1 MKNTNSNYKFSL
13 FKDLFAKTPEQ
24 TIDVNQLIEFVKYPY
39 LKSEIDRLRSLDKE
53 EYKKQKVKL
62 PSVTL
67 SGIFSERKD
76 IHVLKHS
83 GLIQIDFDDVSE
95 YNKTRTALIDD
106 PYTYVLFRSPSANG
120 IKMLVKVNP
129 SEETHTA
136 QFLALEEY
144 YLEEFHLQM
153 DKNTKNV
160 SRAMLLSYDPHLFCN
175 PFSETFAEVIDEK
188 KYKQKN
194 TAVNTLKEPRAIYYT
209 QNISEGKEEFITNK
223 LCDAV
228 RERNVDLT
236 DSYHNWRNIG
246 FILSS
251 TFAEC
256 GRNYFHQLSAQH
268 PEYNFDK
275 CDAKYTQLHKD
286 NNGGLS
292 FGTLVYMARDR
303 GIELFEEEPKSEQT
317 PTPKTGLREA
327 LKKKRLEIA
336 NENGKPAF
344 TIFSNKTLESLLI
357 ELPKSD
363 ADLEL
368 VYGFGKKKVQQFGT
382 QILKV
387 INSYIA

>member
-39 LKSEIDRLRSLDKE
+39 LKSEIDRLRSLDKK
-53 EYKKQKVKL
+53 EYKKQKVSL
-62 PSVTL
+62 PAVTL
-67 SGIFSERKD
+67 SGVFSKRNNSCL
-76 IHVLKHS
+76 IAHS
-83 GLIQIDFDDVSE
+83 GLMQIDFDDITN
-95 YNKTRTALIDD
+95 YNESRTALLDD
-106 PYTYVLFRSPSANG
+106 PYTYVLFRSPGGNG
-120 IKMLVKVNP
+120 IKILVKINP
-129 SEETHTA
+129 SEETHKA
-136 QFLALEEY
+136 QFLALEKY
-144 YLEEFHLQM
+144 YLEEYNLAM
-153 DKNTKNV
+153 DTGTKDV
-160 SRAMLLSYDPHLFCN
+160 PRAMLLSYDPHLYCN

-188 KYKQKN
+188 KYKQNKAVLN
-194 TAVNTLKEPRAIYYT
+194 TVNEPRAVYHT
-209 QNISEGKEEFITNK
+209 LNTSEGREEFLTNK

-228 RERNVDLT
+228 RERNIDLT
-236 DSYHNWRNIG
+236 DSYQYWRNIG
-246 FILSS
+246 FILAN
-251 TFAEC
+251 TFGEF

-292 FGTLVYMARDR
+292 FGTLVYMARDH
-303 GIELFEEEPKSEQT
+303 GIELFEEEVKTKKTDPA
-317 PTPKTGLREA
+317 KTGLRES